1 MCTIIQLDICI
12 FDTHIIL
19 SSQKQNAGNVNL
31 LENNSNLIYTI
42 SHLWIKK
49 TQPLE

>member
-1 MCTIIQLDICI
+1 MCTIIQLYICI
-12 FDTHIIL
+12 FDTQVIL
-19 SSQKQNAGNVNL
+19 FLWKQDVSNVNL
-31 LENNSNLIYTI
+31 LENHSNLIHTV

>member
-12 FDTHIIL
+12 FDTQIIL
-19 SSQKQNAGNVNL
+19 SSLKQNVGDVSL
-31 LENNSNLIYTI
+31 HENHSNLIHNI